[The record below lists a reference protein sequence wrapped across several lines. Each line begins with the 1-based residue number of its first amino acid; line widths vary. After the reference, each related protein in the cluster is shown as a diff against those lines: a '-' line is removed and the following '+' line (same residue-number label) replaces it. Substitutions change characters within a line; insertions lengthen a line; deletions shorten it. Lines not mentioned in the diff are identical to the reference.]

1 MHVEYVKRTETRQAA
16 ATNLNEEPISIT
28 DSTTSKFEEV
38 ERLVEKDST
47 EEQIKHRLREKVK
60 CILMRKYGLDVVDED
75 GLSNENQQVH
85 PDDKIESVEAPES
98 SSATNSSSQENR
110 QHCIQES
117 KEHCGRPNLSG
128 GPVHAGNIDEQE
140 NDCSDTKYSSSF
152 EEESSLNPRSECVTE
167 ENDNEG
173 NRVLSVSTNMTS
185 AARGPKHTLSSF
197 DFLIPY

>member
-16 ATNLNEEPISIT
+16 ATNLTEEPISIT

-60 CILMRKYGLDVVDED
+60 CILMRKYGLDED
-75 GLSNENQQVH
+75 GLSNENQQVP

-110 QHCIQES
+110 QHCSQES
-117 KEHCGRPNLSG
+117 KEHCGRPNVSG
-128 GPVHAGNIDEQE
+128 GPVHAGNINEQE

-173 NRVLSVSTNMTS
+173 NRVLSVSTNMIS
-185 AARGPKHTLSSF
+185 AARSP
-197 DFLIPY
+197 